1 MKRLAVITTHPI
13 QYYAPIFTLLA
24 SRQVI
29 VVKVFY
35 TWERHAA
42 TFDHDFGRNV
52 EWDIPLLEGYEYSF
66 VSNRNNNGRS
76 FWEVNNP
83 GLIKDIEAWKAD
95 AILVI
100 GWNYRSHL
108 RAMMHFKNRVPVLFK
123 GDSTLLDEKPGI
135 KTLLRRIFLSFIY
148 RFIDKAFFVGTANKN
163 YFLQHGIRED
173 QLVFTPHAIDIH
185 RFGSIDSEQVRF
197 ILKTR
202 ESLGIRDND
211 LTILFCGKLQA
222 KKNPLLIIKAVKQL
236 NHKILHLVLIG
247 NGETEA
253 AVKHEINGLAN
264 IHLLPF
270 QNQSMMPA
278 VYRLGEI
285 FCLPSCGP
293 GETWGLAVNEAMAS
307 GRAVLVSD
315 KAGCHPD
322 LVING
327 VNGYCFHSNDISD
340 LQNKIKKT
348 ISSRDSLSQMGKAS
362 EQIISTWTFDA
373 IVTAIE
379 KTLQAI

>member
-1 MKRLAVITTHPI
+1 M
-13 QYYAPIFTLLA
+13 
-24 SRQVI
+24 
-29 VVKVFY
+29 KVFY
-35 TWERHAA
+35 TWEKNAA

-135 KTLLRRIFLSFIY
+135 KTLLRRIFLRFIY
-148 RFIDKAFFVGTANKN
+148 RFIDKALFVGTANKS
-163 YFLQHGIRED
+163 YFLQHGIKED
-173 QLVFTPHAIDIH
+173 QIVFTPHAIDNQ
-185 RFGSIDSEQVRF
+185 RFGNINSDHENF
-197 ILKTR
+197 ILNTR
-202 ESLGIRDND
+202 ESLGIGEHD
-211 LTILFCGKLQA
+211 LTIVFCGKLQA
-222 KKNPLLIIKAVKQL
+222 IKNPLLLIRAVKQL
-236 NHKILHLVLIG
+236 NRKNLHLVIVG
-247 NGETEA
+247 NGEMEA
-253 AVKHEINGLAN
+253 EVKYEINKMAN
-264 IHLLPF
+264 IHQLPF
-270 QNQSMMPA
+270 QNQSKMPA
-278 VYRLGEI
+278 VYRIGEI
-285 FCLPSCGP
+285 FCLPSIS
-293 GETWGLAVNEAMAS
+293 ETWGLSVNEAMAS

-315 KAGCHPD
+315 KAGCHTD
-322 LVING
+322 LVITG
-327 VNGYCFHSNDISD
+327 INGYCFHSNDISD
-340 LQNKIKKT
+340 LQDKIKKM

-373 IVTAIE
+373 IVSAIE